1 MLPRL
6 ALVGRPNVGKSTLF
20 NKLTRR
26 RDALV
31 ADVPGLTRDRRY
43 GRATLDDKPCML
55 IDTGG
60 LFGEDEFARV
70 VTEQADVALDE
81 AELVLFIVDARSGLT
96 ALDEEI
102 VDHLRRKGCEIL
114 LLINKVDGVDS
125 TYAEVEFTRLG
136 LGEGFPISAA
146 HGRGLTSLVAA
157 VAARL
162 PDSELE
168 PAAGESGRIRTAV
181 IGRPNV
187 GKSTLINRLLGEQRQ
202 VVLDQPGTTRDAIAI
217 PFTADGD
224 DYLLI
229 DTAGVRRKGKVA
241 EIVEKYSV
249 VKSLDAM
256 EQAHVVVLML
266 DGSEGLVEQDL
277 HVLQYAARAGC
288 GVVIAVNKWDGL
300 TADEKRA
307 RKTTLDRRLEFVPWA
322 PLKFISALHG
332 SGVGHLLREVKM
344 VYEAG
349 AFDVGTSMLNRIL
362 ESLINAHA
370 PPSVRG
376 RAIKL
381 RYAHK
386 TGDHPPRIAVHGNQ
400 TQSLPA
406 NYVRYLENGFRE
418 ALNLVGNPVRLD
430 LKTGDNPYAG
440 KRNEL
445 TRRQRASR
453 KRVMRHRKRR

>member
-362 ESLINAHA
+362 ESLINSHP

-406 NYVRYLENGFRE
+406 SYVRYLENGFRE

>member
-20 NKLTRR
+20 NTLTRR

-96 ALDEEI
+96 AHDEEI

-362 ESLINAHA
+362 ERLITAHP

>member
-20 NKLTRR
+20 NKLTHR

-362 ESLINAHA
+362 ERLITAHP

-406 NYVRYLENGFRE
+406 SYVRYLENGFRE

>member
-362 ESLINAHA
+362 ERLITAHP

-406 NYVRYLENGFRE
+406 SYVRYLENGFRE